1 MPRPKSKTELRF
13 RKVRNVPSPSTG
25 KEKSSIINF
34 YVPYDLSINEM
45 SRLQPVK
52 GQVQVVTDPTTG
64 IIREFIMPPQTRV
77 IMPLG
82 VKITLPEGKI
92 GMFLDKYRIA
102 TTTGLVVLSKLV
114 DHDIDSELCV
124 NMFNAAT
131 DPVRIAPGKNL
142 VQMIL
147 VDASPVKLAE
157 EGLVETPDGNIV
169 DASEIK
175 EEQEVFVAAPE
186 TSPEPTKTW
195 SEPVTANTTAEPAKF
210 DPNVRLS
217 DEDLRRIEAE
227 VDANFVGGMM

>member
-1 MPRPKSKTELRF
+1 MPKPKTKTNSELRF
-13 RKVRNVPSPSTG
+13 RKVRNVPSPSLG

-45 SRLQPVK
+45 SRLQPIK

-64 IIREFIMPPQTRV
+64 IIREFIMPSQTRV

-124 NMFNAAT
+124 NMFNAST
-131 DPVRIAPGKNL
+131 DPVRISPGKNL

-147 VDASPVKLAE
+147 VDASPIKLAE
-157 EGLVETPDGNIV
+157 EGIIETPDGNVV
-169 DASEIK
+169 DASE
-175 EEQEVFVAAPE
+175 VNVE
-186 TSPEPTKTW
+186 TTETPDASPESVKTW
-195 SEPVTANTTAEPAKF
+195 SESTPEVKAEPSKF

-217 DEDLRRIEAE
+217 DEELRRIEAE
-227 VDANFVGGMM
+227 VDANFTGGMM

>member
-1 MPRPKSKTELRF
+1 MPKPKSKTNSELRF
-13 RKVRNVPSPSTG
+13 RKVRNVPSPSLG

-45 SRLQPVK
+45 SRLQPIK

-124 NMFNAAT
+124 NMFNAST
-131 DPVRIAPGKNL
+131 DPVRVAPGKNL

-157 EGLVETPDGNIV
+157 EGIIENPDGTVV
-169 DASEIK
+169 DASEVNV
-175 EEQEVFVAAPE
+175 ETTEAPVAAPE
-186 TSPEPTKTW
+186 SAKTW
-195 SEPVTANTTAEPAKF
+195 SEPTSEVKAEDPKF

-217 DEDLRRIEAE
+217 DEELRRIEAE
-227 VDANFVGGMM
+227 VDASFPGGMM